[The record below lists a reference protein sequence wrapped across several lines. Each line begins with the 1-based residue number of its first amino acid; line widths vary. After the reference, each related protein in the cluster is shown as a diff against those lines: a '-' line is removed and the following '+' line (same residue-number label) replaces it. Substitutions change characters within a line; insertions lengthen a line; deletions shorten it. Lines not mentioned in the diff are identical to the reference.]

1 MKFNE
6 LKRDIFNYFEKI
18 RIAKTKGHC
27 ERDFL
32 KVNVKSKFTKL
43 NTHMFLKLNISLHKI
58 TALVGFLTN
67 DINNISGH
75 SSLNTMYS

>member
-6 LKRDIFNYFEKI
+6 LKRDIFKHFEKI

-43 NTHMFLKLNISLHKI
+43 NNHMFLGLNISLHKI
-58 TALVGFLTN
+58 TDLVGFLTN
-67 DINNISGH
+67 DINK
-75 SSLNTMYS
+75 